1 VTNVYGEIGTA
12 FATAAVTSLPFCAAM
27 LGTLVKGLGH
37 DHAVWGTDL
46 VLYASRQSQIKAM
59 RRIEIPRDA

>member
-1 VTNVYGEIGTA
+1 LTNNQIHR
-12 FATAAVTSLPFCAAM
+12 AAEAVNGVAGSAM

-37 DHAVWGTDL
+37 DHAVWATDL